1 MGTHFKNEDRFK
13 KFILNAEQLLR
24 EIQHKKIQI
33 QTKEIRELYED
44 LMELTLARHKA
55 LIGARKIHCFDK
67 KIDEIL
73 DRILKTETPFSNSNK
88 DHHGNIEDLEQMQI
102 DLRQNVNDIIKEGNI
117 LVSEYP
123 DAVDHIVAK
132 RRELLRSVE
141 RLDDMVKDRDRQLE
155 QNEQLL
161 DYYTNFR
168 EIMGWANEFLAR

>member
-1 MGTHFKNEDRFK
+1 METHFKNEDRFK
-13 KFILNAEQLLR
+13 KFILNAEQLLK

-102 DLRQNVNDIIKEGNI
+102 DLRQNVNEINKEANI
-117 LVSEYP
+117 LVSEFP
-123 DAVDHIVAK
+123 DAVGHINARQNKVTNAVK
-132 RRELLRSVE
+132 G
-141 RLDDMVKDRDRQLE
+141 LDNTLFWLKSKDK
-155 QNEQLL
+155 
-161 DYYTNFR
+161 
-168 EIMGWANEFLAR
+168 

>member
-13 KFILNAEQLLR
+13 KFILNAEQLLK

-44 LMELTLARHKA
+44 LMELTLARHEG

-88 DHHGNIEDLEQMQI
+88 DHHGNIEDLEQMLI
-102 DLRQNVNDIIKEGNI
+102 DLRQNVNEINKEANI
-117 LVSEYP
+117 LVSEFP
-123 DAVDHIVAK
+123 DAIGHINARQNKVTNAVKGLDNTLLWLKSK
-132 RRELLRSVE
+132 R
-141 RLDDMVKDRDRQLE
+141 
-155 QNEQLL
+155 N
-161 DYYTNFR
+161 
-168 EIMGWANEFLAR
+168 

>member
-13 KFILNAEQLLR
+13 KFILNSEQLLK
-24 EIQHKKIQI
+24 EIQHKNIQI

-117 LVSEYP
+117 LVSEFP
-123 DAVDHIVAK
+123 DAVGHINA
-132 RRELLRSVE
+132 RENKVTNAVKGLDNTLLWLKS
-141 RLDDMVKDRDRQLE
+141 KDKYKKL
-155 QNEQLL
+155 
-161 DYYTNFR
+161 
-168 EIMGWANEFLAR
+168 

>member
-1 MGTHFKNEDRFK
+1 METHFKNEDRFK
-13 KFILNAEQLLR
+13 KFIFNAEQLLK

-117 LVSEYP
+117 LVSEFP
-123 DAVDHIVAK
+123 DAVGHINARENKVTNAVKGLDNTLLPVVVEIK
-132 RRELLRSVE
+132 RQIKNHKIQVTISFFILL
-141 RLDDMVKDRDRQLE
+141 L
-155 QNEQLL
+155 
-161 DYYTNFR
+161 F
-168 EIMGWANEFLAR
+168 

>member
-24 EIQHKKIQI
+24 EIQYKKIQI

-73 DRILKTETPFSNSNK
+73 DRILKTETPFSNSNT

-102 DLRQNVNDIIKEGNI
+102 DLRKNVNEINKEANI
-117 LVSEYP
+117 LVSEFP
-123 DAVDHIVAK
+123 DAVGHINA
-132 RRELLRSVE
+132 RENKVTNAVKGLDNTLLWLKS
-141 RLDDMVKDRDRQLE
+141 KDK
-155 QNEQLL
+155 
-161 DYYTNFR
+161 
-168 EIMGWANEFLAR
+168 

>member
-1 MGTHFKNEDRFK
+1 MGTHFKNEDLFK
-13 KFILNAEQLLR
+13 KFILNAEQLLKD
-24 EIQHKKIQI
+24 IQHKRIQI

-73 DRILKTETPFSNSNK
+73 DRILKTETPFSNK

-123 DAVDHIVAK
+123 DAVGHINA
-132 RRELLRSVE
+132 RENKVTNAVKGLDNTLLWLKS
-141 RLDDMVKDRDRQLE
+141 KDK
-155 QNEQLL
+155 
-161 DYYTNFR
+161 
-168 EIMGWANEFLAR
+168 

>member
-13 KFILNAEQLLR
+13 KFILNAEQLLK

-44 LMELTLARHKA
+44 LMELTLARHEG

-88 DHHGNIEDLEQMQI
+88 DHHGNIEDLEQMLI
-102 DLRQNVNDIIKEGNI
+102 DLRQNVNEINKEANI
-117 LVSEYP
+117 LVSEFP
-123 DAVDHIVAK
+123 DAIGHINARQNKVTNAVK
-132 RRELLRSVE
+132 GLDNTLLWLKS
-141 RLDDMVKDRDRQLE
+141 KDK
-155 QNEQLL
+155 
-161 DYYTNFR
+161 
-168 EIMGWANEFLAR
+168 

>member
-13 KFILNAEQLLR
+13 KFILNAEQLLK

-44 LMELTLARHKA
+44 LMELTLARHEG

-67 KIDEIL
+67 KIDKIL

-102 DLRQNVNDIIKEGNI
+102 DLRQNVNEINKEANI
-117 LVSEYP
+117 LVSKFP
-123 DAVDHIVAK
+123 DAVGHINARQNKVTNAVK
-132 RRELLRSVE
+132 GLDNTLLWLKS
-141 RLDDMVKDRDRQLE
+141 KDK
-155 QNEQLL
+155 
-161 DYYTNFR
+161 
-168 EIMGWANEFLAR
+168 

>member
-1 MGTHFKNEDRFK
+1 METHFKKEDRFK
-13 KFILNAEQLLR
+13 KFILNSEQLLK
-24 EIQHKKIQI
+24 EIQHKNIQI

-117 LVSEYP
+117 LVSEFP
-123 DAVDHIVAK
+123 DAVGHINARQNKVINAVK
-132 RRELLRSVE
+132 GLDNTLLWLKS
-141 RLDDMVKDRDRQLE
+141 KDKYKKL
-155 QNEQLL
+155 
-161 DYYTNFR
+161 
-168 EIMGWANEFLAR
+168 

>member
-1 MGTHFKNEDRFK
+1 MRTHFKNEDRCK
-13 KFILNAEQLLR
+13 TFILNGEKLVK

-33 QTKEIRELYED
+33 QTKEIRELYEN

-102 DLRQNVNDIIKEGNI
+102 DLRQNVNEINKEANI
-117 LVSEYP
+117 LVSEFP
-123 DAVDHIVAK
+123 DAVGHINA
-132 RRELLRSVE
+132 RENKVTNAVKGLDNTLLWLKS
-141 RLDDMVKDRDRQLE
+141 KDK
-155 QNEQLL
+155 
-161 DYYTNFR
+161 
-168 EIMGWANEFLAR
+168 

>member
-13 KFILNAEQLLR
+13 KFILNAEQLLK

-44 LMELTLARHKA
+44 LVELTLARHEG

-117 LVSEYP
+117 LVSEFP
-123 DAVDHIVAK
+123 DAVGHINA
-132 RRELLRSVE
+132 RENKVTNAVKGLDNTLLWLKS
-141 RLDDMVKDRDRQLE
+141 KDK
-155 QNEQLL
+155 
-161 DYYTNFR
+161 
-168 EIMGWANEFLAR
+168 